1 VAGRPPSYIRERPVI
16 SAPAIRD
23 NVMYIGEGT
32 FLYAIDLDTNAG
44 IWDEVVQ
51 AGEQVGSVT
60 VAGDVVYAGS
70 DDGKLYA
77 ADADTGETLWTWQTG
92 GPIRAAPAVIDHV
105 VYAVSLDG
113 IVYAIGG
120 D

>member
-1 VAGRPPSYIRERPVI
+1 MI

-32 FLYAIDLDTNAG
+32 FLYAIDLATNTG
-44 IWDEVVQ
+44 IWEEVVQ
-51 AGEQVGSVT
+51 AGEQFGSVT

-70 DDGKLYA
+70 DDGNLYA
-77 ADADTGETLWTWQTG
+77 VDADTGETLWTWQTG
-92 GPIRAAPAVIDHV
+92 GPVRAATAVIDNI

-113 IVYAIGG
+113 MVYAIGG